1 MQGLLD
7 PSILQGLLYNY
18 PAQNVDQSGFPID
31 VTRPIVFDEGRN
43 EPHTELTA
51 TYTAKDLGLPG
62 EGFYNVPTI
71 YGGKIFDPDK
81 DFDKIKENVQSLY
94 SQGIKFPIY
103 KDEKIAVEQAIKR
116 SQKIGEIRGQEL
128 SDAVRNRQS
137 NMLMGLLGY

>member
-1 MQGLLD
+1 
-7 PSILQGLLYNY
+7 
-18 PAQNVDQSGFPID
+18 
-31 VTRPIVFDEGRN
+31 
-43 EPHTELTA
+43 
-51 TYTAKDLGLPG
+51 LGLPG

-116 SQKIGEIRGQEL
+116 SQKIGDIRGQEL

-137 NMLMGLLGY
+137 NMFMGLLGY